1 MIGGFLGQQSKRLSR
16 KNLYPFLRSELEH
29 VPQGARILNVGS
41 GGAIAELIADACK
54 GKDATILSLDISE
67 SRKPDI
73 VADICEVDY
82 RDEFDAVVM
91 SEVLEHIPR
100 PHVALDK
107 VLQALKPGGRLILSV
122 PFIFP
127 LHDRPHDYYRYT
139 KYGLAYLLSKF
150 SAVEIRERN
159 GWSESLIVLL
169 IRVLRENAGRH
180 RLLKGALAI
189 TALALSPFAT
199 LVSRILALD
208 YLTTGYTASARKD

>member
-1 MIGGFLGQQSKRLSR
+1 MIGNFLGQQSKRLSR

-41 GGAIAELIADACK
+41 GGAIAEVIADACK
-54 GKDATILSLDISE
+54 GKGATILSLDISA

-100 PHVALDK
+100 PHAALDK

-139 KYGLAYLLSKF
+139 KYGPAYLLSKF

-159 GWSESLIVLL
+159 GWGESLIVLL
-169 IRVLRENAGRH
+169 IRVLREDASKHN
-180 RLLKGALAI
+180 LLRGALAI
-189 TALALSPFAT
+189 TALALSPLAI
-199 LVSRILALD
+199 LLSRILTLD
-208 YLTTGYTASARKD
+208 YLTTGYTVSARKG

>member
-1 MIGGFLGQQSKRLSR
+1 MIGDFLGRQSKLLSR
-16 KNLYPFLRSELEH
+16 KNLYPFLRSELER
-29 VPQGARILNVGS
+29 VPHGARILNVGS
-41 GGAIAELIADACK
+41 GGAIAEVIADACK
-54 GKDATILSLDISE
+54 GKNATILSLDISE

-82 RDEFDAVVM
+82 RDEYDAIVM

-159 GWSESLIVLL
+159 GWAESLSVLL
-169 IRVLRENAGRH
+169 MRVLRENAGRH
-180 RLLKGALAI
+180 RLLKGALAV
-189 TALALSPFAT
+189 TALALSPLAV
-199 LVSRILALD
+199 LLSRILALD
-208 YLTTGYTASARKD
+208 YLTTGYTVSARKE